1 MKKVK
6 IAHLYPERMSI
17 YGDFGNII
25 ALTQRMNWRGIKN
38 EVVNVEVGEK
48 LPENI
53 DLIFVGG
60 GQDKG
65 QVIVAEDLVR
75 KGQQIREFVESGGPL
90 LSVCGGYQLLG
101 EYFISNDYGQLE
113 GIGLFNV
120 ISKATQTRMI
130 GNIVVQSVKF
140 GQLVGFENHS
150 GATEFIGRANPLGK
164 VKKGFGNNPNDKL
177 EGVIYKNAIGTY
189 MHGSF
194 LPKNPKVA
202 DWLIQQAM
210 RRAGNNLS
218 LSELDDQLENEAR
231 KIAAKRSQ

>member
-1 MKKVK
+1 MKKIK

-17 YGDFGNII
+17 YGDFGNVI
-25 ALTQRMNWRGIKN
+25 ALSQRMNWRDIKN
-38 EVVNVEVGEK
+38 EIVEVEVGEK
-48 LPENI
+48 LPDDI
-53 DLIFVGG
+53 DLIFIGG

-65 QVIVAEDLVR
+65 QVIVSEDLIK
-75 KGQQIREFVESGGPL
+75 KGQQIREFVEAGGPL

-113 GIGLFNV
+113 GISLFNV

-130 GNIVVQSVKF
+130 GNIVVQSEKF

-150 GATEFIGRANPLGK
+150 GATEFIGRANPLGR

-189 MHGSF
+189 LHGSF

-210 RRAGNNLS
+210 RKAGINAG
-218 LSELDDQLENEAR
+218 LSELNDELENEAR
-231 KIAAKRSQ
+231 KIAAKRS

>member
-1 MKKVK
+1 MKKIK

-17 YGDFGNII
+17 YGDFGNVI

-38 EVVNVEVGEK
+38 EVVEVEVGEK
-48 LPENI
+48 LPDDL
-53 DLIFVGG
+53 DLIFIGG

-65 QVIVAEDLVR
+65 QVIVSEDLVK
-75 KGQQIREFVESGGPL
+75 KGQQIREFVEDGGPL

-113 GIGLFNV
+113 GISLFNV

-130 GNIVVQSVKF
+130 GNIVVQSEKF

-164 VKKGFGNNPNDKL
+164 VKKGFGNNPNDKI

-210 RRAGNNLS
+210 RKAGFNPG
-218 LSELDDQLENEAR
+218 LSELNDELENEAR

>member
-1 MKKVK
+1 MKKIK

-17 YGDFGNII
+17 YGDFGNVI
-25 ALTQRMNWRGIKN
+25 ALSQRMNWRDIKN
-38 EVVNVEVGEK
+38 DIVEVEVGEK
-48 LPENI
+48 LPDDI
-53 DLIFVGG
+53 DLIFIGG

-65 QVIVAEDLVR
+65 QVIVSEDLIK
-75 KGQQIREFVESGGPL
+75 KGQQIREFVEAGGPL

-113 GIGLFNV
+113 GISLFNV

-130 GNIVVQSVKF
+130 GNIVVQSEKF

-150 GATEFIGRANPLGK
+150 GATEFIGRANPLGR

-189 MHGSF
+189 LHGSF

-210 RRAGNNLS
+210 RKAGINVG
-218 LSELDDQLENEAR
+218 LSELNDELENEAR
-231 KIAAKRSQ
+231 KIAAKRS